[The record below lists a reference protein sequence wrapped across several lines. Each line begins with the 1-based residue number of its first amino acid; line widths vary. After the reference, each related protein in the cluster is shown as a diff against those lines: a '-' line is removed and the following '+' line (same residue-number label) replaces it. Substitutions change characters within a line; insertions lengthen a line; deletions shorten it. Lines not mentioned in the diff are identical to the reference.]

1 MENKFETYAN
11 ACLKELYDSCSEL
24 WTEVTRLGSVV
35 KEKTEETEERFQVV
49 EGKLH
54 ILFKEWRR

>member
-1 MENKFETYAN
+1 MKNTFEEDTN

-24 WTEVTRLGSVV
+24 WAEVTKLGSGM
-35 KEKTEETEERFQVV
+35 KEKDEKTEERFQVV
-49 EGKLH
+49 EGKLR

>member
-1 MENKFETYAN
+1 MENKFEEYTD

-24 WTEVTRLGSVV
+24 WAEVTRLGSGV

-49 EGKLH
+49 EGKLR
-54 ILFKEWRR
+54 ILFKEWIR

>member
-1 MENKFETYAN
+1 MKNTFEEETN
-11 ACLKELYDSCSEL
+11 SCLKELYANCSEL
-24 WTEVTRLGSVV
+24 WAEVTRLGSVV

-49 EGKLH
+49 EGKVK